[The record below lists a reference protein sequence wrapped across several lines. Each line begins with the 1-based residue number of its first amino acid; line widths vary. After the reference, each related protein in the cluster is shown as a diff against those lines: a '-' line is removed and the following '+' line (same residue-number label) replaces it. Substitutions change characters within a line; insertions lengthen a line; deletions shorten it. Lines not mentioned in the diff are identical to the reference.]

1 MFFVPRLK
9 EVFHVNYYVNCTYD
23 CYNFTANLMV
33 DVTLIF
39 HHNMRDRLVYCCCHF
54 FPTPHAAYSYAEV
67 WALNKLNIDQV
78 IGELALSATI

>member
-1 MFFVPRLK
+1 
-9 EVFHVNYYVNCTYD
+9 
-23 CYNFTANLMV
+23 MV
-33 DVTLIF
+33 DVALIF

-54 FPTPHAAYSYAEV
+54 SPTPHAAYSYAEV